1 MKVFISGGCKNG
13 KSTLAQRLA
22 KALAEGGELY
32 YLATMEPRDAEDEA
46 RIRRH
51 IAEREG
57 WGFQTLECPRDIE
70 SCIGKISAGGTVL
83 LDSVTALLS
92 NEMFPPPDYAM
103 DPAAPRRVAEGLL
116 KLGERAGSIVYVSD
130 YIYSDAEI
138 YDAVT
143 DGYKRGLA
151 YVDRALA
158 QACQAVAECCAGL
171 VIWHKGRAE
180 P

>member
-1 MKVFISGGCKNG
+1 LKVFISGGCKNG
-13 KSTLAQRLA
+13 KSTLAQKLA
-22 KALAEGGELY
+22 KALAAGGSLY
-32 YLATMEPRDAEDEA
+32 YLATMEPRDAEDEE

-57 WGFQTLECPRDIE
+57 WGFQTVERPRDIE
-70 SCIGKISAGGTVL
+70 SCAEEIKAGGTVL

-103 DPAAPRRVAEGLL
+103 DAEAPRRVAEGLL
-116 KLGERAGSIVYVSD
+116 KLGERAGSIIYVSD
-130 YIYSDAEI
+130 YIYSDAAL

-143 DGYKRGLA
+143 DGYMRGLA

-158 QACQAVAECCAGL
+158 EACQAVAECSAGL
-171 VIWHKGRAE
+171 
-180 P
+180 